1 LNDGSRENIMFAGTL
16 TTHKTKRAN
25 YKKTEATEDLMS
37 QGQRHENKRSSVI
50 PCSIKKLMEVQLKV
64 ST

>member
-1 LNDGSRENIMFAGTL
+1 MFAGTL